1 MDERIPAYLQERLLS
16 CYGQETAERIELGY
30 KAVRPV
36 TMRINTLSADRGEV
50 CGELDRAGI
59 AWQNVDWYEQALILS
74 EARENEIEKLNVYS
88 EGKVYL
94 QNLSAMIPPV
104 VLKPQPGE
112 AVLDMAAAPGGKTT
126 QIAALT
132 GGKAQITACERDA
145 RRAERLRYNLK
156 MQKASALVMQ
166 KDARDL
172 DDLFRFDRILLDA
185 PCTGSGT
192 LELRDG
198 VPPRRMTPDWVVKT
212 VKTQKAMMAKAIRLL
227 KKGGEMVYST
237 CSILPEENEDV
248 VTYAL
253 KTGNME
259 LVPIEDDFM
268 RDFPQLPVKLP
279 GTLLVCPDALHEG
292 FYVAKLRKIR

>member
-156 MQKASALVMQ
+156 MQKGQ
-166 KDARDL
+166 
-172 DDLFRFDRILLDA
+172 
-185 PCTGSGT
+185 
-192 LELRDG
+192 
-198 VPPRRMTPDWVVKT
+198 
-212 VKTQKAMMAKAIRLL
+212 
-227 KKGGEMVYST
+227 
-237 CSILPEENEDV
+237 CS
-248 VTYAL
+248 
-253 KTGNME
+253 
-259 LVPIEDDFM
+259 
-268 RDFPQLPVKLP
+268 
-279 GTLLVCPDALHEG
+279 
-292 FYVAKLRKIR
+292 